1 MTEFVS
7 DVLILGSGPAGYSAG
22 IYTARAGLLT
32 VLLSGREKGGQL
44 TLTEGV
50 ENFPGIEKIKGADL
64 MENMRRQAES
74 FGVQV
79 IDDAASEVD
88 FLNRPFILSSVNGNS
103 FKAKSVIIATGSS
116 AKWLDIASEKKFVG
130 YGVSTCATCDGFFY
144 KNEDV
149 AVIGGGNAAAEEA
162 LYLTNFASK
171 VFVVH
176 RRDKLRADSVL
187 QQRLLEHPKIEILFD
202 TVVAE
207 ILGKDNPKGVTGL
220 KVKNVKDDSLRELA
234 LKGVFIAI
242 GHHPNTEIFK
252 PYLKL
257 TEDGYII
264 TQPKSTQTNIEGI
277 FACGDVANPNFRQ
290 AVIAAGSGAM
300 AAMEAGRYLSQ
311 NA

>member
-103 FKAKSVIIATGSS
+103 FKAKSVIVATGSS

-300 AAMEAGRYLSQ
+300 AAMEAGKYLSK

>member
-88 FLNRPFILSSVNGNS
+88 FFSKPFILSSVNGNS

-300 AAMEAGRYLSQ
+300 AAMEAGRYLSK

>member
-144 KNEDV
+144 KNEEV

-290 AVIAAGSGAM
+290 AVIASGSGAM
-300 AAMEAGRYLSQ
+300 AAMEAGRYLSK